1 LDIRALR
8 AVQVMLAYL
17 EDQETRAN
25 GEQPFQDN
33 PEKRAQLGYLGRL
46 VLVDW
51 MDYQDRK
58 ANRDSRD

>member
-1 LDIRALR
+1 
-8 AVQVMLAYL
+8 MLAYL